1 MRSLEEGSRSRK
13 IPQKLASNCAT
24 GILDLT
30 PNEPIPNARCISKW
44 PDRFCGMI
52 PALLLVLSVVV
63 YRVTTGLLIHSG
75 AGWLSNFAPLAAIA
89 LCSAVYFPK
98 KYKFSVPLLTL
109 FISDVVINLRYG
121 APLLDPQILVRYGAL
136 ALVGCL
142 GLLLQRRASLKTLL
156 PASIVASTMF
166 YVITNTFSWLSD
178 PGYAKNFAGLIQSL
192 TVGLPQYSATPT
204 WMFFRNSLVSDL
216 IFAGLFVVC
225 MNAGR
230 SMGRSRERASQFRPV
245 TAG

>member
-1 MRSLEEGSRSRK
+1 LRFPLRVSHRD
-13 IPQKLASNCAT
+13 AVT
-24 GILDLT
+24 V
-30 PNEPIPNARCISKW
+30 NARCISDW

-52 PALLLVLSVVV
+52 PALLLVFSAVI

-75 AGWLSNFAPLAAIA
+75 ASWLSNFTPLAAIA
-89 LCSAVYFPK
+89 LCCAAYFPN

-109 FISDVVINLRYG
+109 FISDAIINFGYG
-121 APLLDPQILVRYGAL
+121 ASLLDPQILVRYAAL
-136 ALVGCL
+136 AFVGCI
-142 GLLLQRRASLKTLL
+142 GVLLQNRVSLKTLL
-156 PASIVASTMF
+156 PASILGSTLF

-192 TVGLPQYSATPT
+192 TVGLPQFSATPT

-216 IFAGLFVVC
+216 AFTFLFVVC

-230 SMGRSRERASQFRPV
+230 SMGRSRGRAARFRPV
-245 TAG
+245 AAG